1 MYENEMITGQDNMN
15 QPAESQLEEAQLTE
29 QQSAEEQLTE
39 QQLAEAQLVETQPV
53 ELQSVAKS
61 TGAES
66 AGAGTSTYFD
76 YISSPRTVE
85 TEPVKSADNG
95 NKVSSPQIEKAVRTK
110 KERKKEDSPKKKSGI
125 FRKFVLSISLGLC
138 FGLFAGLG
146 FYAFQLGTGQLA
158 DQEEQNQQE
167 QQDRQNQNQHVL
179 ATSGDNVVLSS
190 DLHQAIEAELSKY
203 GFLNQINVPADASNV
218 VKQVMPAMVSIINN
232 STETQSFWGKT
243 YTKPV
248 TYSGSGI
255 IVAEKDEELLIVT
268 NNHVVEGTNSLE
280 ITFIDG
286 STAKAVIKGLDVDM
300 DLAVISVRLSN
311 LSEDTKKAI
320 TVATLGNSDDLE
332 LGEPVVAIGNALG
345 YGQSV
350 SGGMVSAL
358 AREITFDDG
367 STGLFIQTD
376 AAINPGNS
384 GGALLNMKGEVIGIN
399 SSKIADTKVEGMSY
413 AIPITSASP
422 IIAELMDRQT
432 REQKVTESE
441 RGYLGIKLQVLDA
454 STAQMYG
461 MPQGAYVR
469 SVDEDSA
476 AAKAGLLHG
485 DIIVSFDG
493 QRISSTDEL
502 TDAMEYYRAGETV
515 KMTIRRIIDGE
526 YKSVELEITLG
537 RRP

>member
-1 MYENEMITGQDNMN
+1 MYENEMITGKDNMN
-15 QPAESQLEEAQLTE
+15 QLTGPQPTEAQRMEPQSVELQPAESQQ
-29 QQSAEEQLTE
+29 AEP
-39 QQLAEAQLVETQPV
+39 QPV
-53 ELQSVAKS
+53 ESQSVAES
-61 TGAES
+61 TGAEG
-66 AGAGTSTYFD
+66 AGAGAGAYFD
-76 YISSPRTVE
+76 YISSPRIVG

-95 NKVSSPQIEKAVRTK
+95 SKISSPQIEKAVRTK
-110 KERKKEDSPKKKSGI
+110 QGRAKEDSPKKKSGI

-146 FYAFQLGTGQLA
+146 FYAVQLGIGQL
-158 DQEEQNQQE
+158 DNQEKQDQQE
-167 QQDRQNQNQHVL
+167 QNLQEQDQQEQDQQVM
-179 ATSGDNVVLSS
+179 AASGDNVVLTP
-190 DLHQAIEAELSKY
+190 DLLQELQAALSEKGY
-203 GFLNQINVPADASNV
+203 VTPVNYLQGDTPNV

-232 STETQSFWGKT
+232 YTSTQTFWGQT
-243 YTKPV
+243 YTQKERA
-248 TYSGSGI
+248 SGSGI
-255 IVAEKDEELLIVT
+255 IVAERDEELLIVT
-268 NNHVVEGTNSLE
+268 NNHVVEGTDGLE
-280 ITFIDG
+280 VTFIDG
-286 STAKAVIKGLDVDM
+286 STAEAVIKGLDVDM
-300 DLAVISVRLSN
+300 DLAVISVRRSDLT
-311 LSEDTKKAI
+311 EDTKDAI

-332 LGEPVVAIGNALG
+332 LGEPVIAIGNALG

-384 GGALLNMKGEVIGIN
+384 GGALLNMQGEVIGIN

-441 RGYLGIKLQVLDA
+441 RGYLGIQLQILDA
-454 STAQMYG
+454 STAQLYG
-461 MPQGAYVR
+461 MPMGAYVR
-469 SVDEDSA
+469 SVEEDSA

-493 QRISSTDEL
+493 KRITSTDEL
-502 TDAMEYYRAGETV
+502 TGAMEYYRAGETV
-515 KMTIRRIIDGE
+515 KMKIKRIIDGE
-526 YKSVELEITLG
+526 YKSVELEVTLG

>member
-1 MYENEMITGQDNMN
+1 MYENEMITGQNNMN
-15 QPAESQLEEAQLTE
+15 QPAELQTTEAQMVE
-29 QQSAEEQLTE
+29 QQPTGP
-39 QQLAEAQLVETQPV
+39 QPA
-53 ELQSVAKS
+53 ELQSTESQPVGTRS
-61 TGAES
+61 VTESIGTGS
-66 AGAGTSTYFD
+66 AGAGASTYFD
-76 YISSPRTVE
+76 YISSPGPVKP
-85 TEPVKSADNG
+85 EPVKSTDNG
-95 NKVSSPQIEKAVRTK
+95 SKVSSPQIEKAVRTK
-110 KERKKEDSPKKKSGI
+110 KGSADEDSPKKKSGI
-125 FRKFVLSISLGLC
+125 FRKFVLSVSLGLC

-146 FYAFQLGTGQLA
+146 FYVVQLGIGQLNYQDEQNQQGQ

-167 QQDRQNQNQHVL
+167 QDQLVKD
-179 ATSGDNVVLSS
+179 ASGDNVVLSP
-190 DLHQAIEAELSKY
+190 DLRQAIQDELSKY
-203 GFLNQINVPADASNV
+203 GFVNQVSYSLTDASNV

-232 STETQSFWGKT
+232 STETQSFWGQT
-243 YTKPV
+243 YTTPV
-248 TYSGSGI
+248 AYSGSGI
-255 IVAEKDEELLIVT
+255 IVAQKDEELLIVT

-286 STAKAVIKGLDVDM
+286 STAEAVIKGLDADM
-300 DLAVISVRLSN
+300 DLAVIAVRLSK
-311 LSEDTKKAI
+311 LSEDTKGAI
-320 TVATLGNSDDLE
+320 TIATLGNSDNLE
-332 LGEPVVAIGNALG
+332 LGEQVIAIGNALG

-358 AREITFDDG
+358 ARELTFDDG
-367 STGLFIQTD
+367 STGIFIQTD

-399 SSKIADTKVEGMSY
+399 SSKIGGTYVEGMGY

-441 RGYLGIKLQVLDA
+441 RGYLGIRLQALDA
-454 STAQMYG
+454 TTAQLYG

-476 AAKAGLLHG
+476 AAEAGLLHG

-493 QRISSTDEL
+493 QRISSTVEL
-502 TDAMEYYRAGETV
+502 TNAMEYYRAGETV
-515 KMTIRRIIDGE
+515 KMTIKRIIDGE
-526 YKSVELEITLG
+526 YRSVELEITLG

>member
-15 QPAESQLEEAQLTE
+15 QPAEPQSMEL
-29 QQSAEEQLTE
+29 QSAEP
-39 QQLAEAQLVETQPV
+39 QPM
-53 ELQSVAKS
+53 ESQSVAVS
-61 TGAES
+61 SGAES
-66 AGAGTSTYFD
+66 AGAGASTYFD

-85 TEPVKSADNG
+85 REPVKSAANG

-110 KERKKEDSPKKKSGI
+110 KGRADEDSPEKKSGI

-146 FYAFQLGTGQLA
+146 FYAFQLGIGQLA

-167 QQDRQNQNQHVL
+167 QQDRQEQDQQVK
-179 ATSGDNVVLSS
+179 AVFGDNVVLPP
-190 DLHQAIEAELSKY
+190 DLSQAIQAELSKY
-203 GFLNQINVPADASNV
+203 GLVNQVTYALADASNV
-218 VKQVMPAMVSIINN
+218 VKQVMPAMVSIVNN
-232 STETQSFWGKT
+232 STETQSFWGQT
-243 YTKPV
+243 YTRPV
-248 TYSGSGI
+248 AYSGSGI

-268 NNHVVEGTNSLE
+268 NNHVVEGTSSLE

-286 STAKAVIKGLDVDM
+286 STAEAVIKGLDVDM

-320 TVATLGNSDDLE
+320 TVAILGNSDDLE
-332 LGEPVVAIGNALG
+332 LGEPVIAIGNALG

-422 IIAELMDRQT
+422 IIAELMDRQV

-441 RGYLGIKLQVLDA
+441 RGYLGIRLQFLDA

-469 SVDEDSA
+469 SVDENSA
-476 AAKAGLLHG
+476 AAKSGLLHG

-515 KMTIRRIIDGE
+515 KMTIKRIIDGE